1 MTEYDPNK
9 IPIEFH
15 CRRCKTRCFT
25 EKNGKRWCKKCND
38 YA

>member
-1 MTEYDPNK
+1 MIDYDPNK

-15 CRRCKTRCFT
+15 CSKCKGRCFT
-25 EKNGKRWCKKCND
+25 TKNGKRWCENCND